1 MSEGEGINPGAGKV
15 FLLDFALDLQ
25 FVFLF
30 RAGIDLGTSG
40 RLALMAKLAA
50 GTGLKLP
57 DTATQA
63 LSQSGG
69 QAQSVASVAMAAHS
83 AMMQQQQQQQQASS
97 TSPPIATQCFLLSNM
112 FDLAKETS
120 STWDIEIRDDVI
132 DECSRHGGVL
142 HVYVDKF
149 APQGNVYV
157 KCVSANA
164 AVASVNSLHGRWFA
178 GKVQS
183 YNYVVEVGLVHVF
196 MIPITC
202 IDILVN
208 T

>member
-25 FVFLF
+25 FVFFF

-83 AMMQQQQQQQQASS
+83 AMMQQQQQQQASS
-97 TSPPIATQCFLLSNM
+97 MSPPIATQCFLLSNM

-149 APQGNVYV
+149 APPGNVYV
-157 KCVSANA
+157 KCDSVAA
-164 AVASVNSLHGRWFA
+164 AVASVNEVHGRWF
-178 GKVQS
+178 G
-183 YNYVVEVGLVHVF
+183 GTICLVPSFSFQLSPLHF
-196 MIPITC
+196 LSTHK
-202 IDILVN
+202 
-208 T
+208 

>member
-1 MSEGEGINPGAGKV
+1 
-15 FLLDFALDLQ
+15 
-25 FVFLF
+25 
-30 RAGIDLGTSG
+30 
-40 RLALMAKLAA
+40 MAKLAA

-57 DTATQA
+57 EMATQA
-63 LSQSGG
+63 LNQSAMMSGG
-69 QAQSVASVAMAAHS
+69 QATSVASVAAASH
-83 AMMQQQQQQQQASS
+83 AAMQQQQQQLA
-97 TSPPIATQCFLLSNM
+97 TMNPPIATQCFLLSNM
-112 FDLAKETS
+112 FDPATEIS
-120 STWDIEIRDDVI
+120 PNWDFEIRDDVI
-132 DECSRHGGVL
+132 DECTRHGSVL
-142 HVYVDKF
+142 HIYVDKM